1 MIDERKEENAS
12 SYVLDLLSPE
22 EREAFEGQLKEDPEL
37 RRFVRELRDSLHMP
51 ARDLDSPPHRE
62 DLRKAIHRRIDNGIT
77 IPAVRSELPVRQ
89 RFPWSFAWAAAAVFL
104 LVVNLFLLRE
114 ISDATADSVR
124 ERGGNLPRDSASVG
138 QGGEASPQ
146 QLAARIERLRS
157 DLQERESRL
166 RETNTELEEARERN
180 EELVARGVEW
190 MREYGRLAARLRPFF
205 QSSEGLSR
213 FTVIEM
219 MDAEALAQNR
229 SHRGFGDLAGRFLTG
244 EENIA
249 GADREN
255 FFGPV
260 VEGAGVQSPGQ
271 LAEEAALT
279 PFARQ
284 AKELL
289 PGESPA
295 SPPEADAAP
304 AEPAGTE
311 PGEEA
316 TGEELPFDGEAAGF
330 TVWRD
335 DEQKGFLDVYN
346 LPDPAEGREAV
357 LWVRSSELEPYLP
370 VGEVPEL
377 ENGSGSFFYSVDEA
391 NFTPAEIL
399 ITAEPT
405 GVEAEQPSGS
415 ILLRGP

>member
-1 MIDERKEENAS
+1 MIDEHKEENAS
-12 SYVLDLLSPE
+12 FYVLDLLSPE
-22 EREAFEGQLKEDPEL
+22 ERDAFEGQLKEDPDL
-37 RRFVRELRDSLHMP
+37 RRLVRELRDSLHMP
-51 ARDLDSPPHRE
+51 VRDLESPPPRE
-62 DLRKAIHRRIDNGIT
+62 DLRKAIHRRIDNGTAIAS
-77 IPAVRSELPVRQ
+77 PRSEAPVRQ
-89 RFPWSFAWAAAAVFL
+89 GFPWSFAWAAAAVLL

-114 ISDATADSVR
+114 VSDATADSVR
-124 ERGGNLPRDSASVG
+124 ERGRNLPRDSASVG

-146 QLAARIERLRS
+146 QLSARIERLRS

-180 EELVARGVEW
+180 EELVARSVEW
-190 MREYGRLAARLRPFF
+190 MREYGRIAARLRPFF
-205 QSSEGLSR
+205 QGSEGLSR

-219 MDAEALAQNR
+219 MDSEALVQNR

-249 GADREN
+249 GADMEN

-260 VEGAGVQSPGQ
+260 VEGAGVQSPGEIS
-271 LAEEAALT
+271 EEAALT

-284 AKELL
+284 EKELL
-289 PGESPA
+289 AGESPA
-295 SPPEADAAP
+295 SPPKAEAP
-304 AEPAGTE
+304 AESAERETT
-311 PGEEA
+311 GEEA
-316 TGEELPFDGEAAGF
+316 VEDLPFDGEAAGF

-377 ENGSGSFFYSVDEA
+377 ENGTGSFFYSVDEA

-399 ITAEPT
+399 ITEEPV